1 MDAGFLSSVTGRMTS
16 APLPLGSASP
26 PEVIEKCFASAVEHF
41 LGAVSDAFA
50 LIDQEGRVVRANIAY
65 RRLTG
70 PAGGAHDA
78 SIISFIDPDRRE
90 ACREALRTLNDKT
103 PSRALQLRFKIGN
116 ELRLIDAELTWLGP
130 AGLIS
135 FVGRDV
141 TRQDTLERERLETA
155 TARDAVEQ
163 VGNIGHWR
171 AGRNFKLHCS
181 AGASRIL
188 GLDPAAPPL
197 VLTDLIE
204 MIVPEERAT
213 VVAAAREAF
222 EKRKPVKQTFVI
234 RRADGSTRLIQ
245 VAGSASI
252 DARGQVEA
260 MHGVVVDKTDSHT
273 ALQAAMNSD
282 STVRRLV
289 QAAPMPICMYDKDMR
304 VMVASERWL
313 AERRL
318 KEEEAL
324 GRSMYDLMPWLPEKW
339 RAIHRQVLRGEA
351 MNHERD
357 PFDRKNGKQGW
368 LKWSAAPWRDGEGNV
383 GGVVIMHEDVTEFVQ
398 AQHEVESSKE
408 RMSFGMNITQM
419 MIWELDFEMRETYLE
434 GEWKHFFPQRPTF
447 DSLTGT
453 DSWIHASDREMLGN
467 KWRTHLAGGPPYTA
481 EYRVGFPDGREIW
494 HAASIRILKT
504 VKGSPARAFAVI
516 QDITARKHIE
526 LKAMEAE
533 QRALVAAAAKSDF
546 LSNMSHEIRTPLNGV
561 LAVSEVLQR
570 TMLDERQLEMVRL
583 ISTSGRTLLR
593 VMDDLVEFSR
603 LEGDEIQFDIRPFE
617 LEEAVRNT
625 CEAARTRAEAK
636 GLRFDT
642 FISASCDGVFRGD
655 PVRIGQVLGNL
666 LNNAVKFTEQ
676 GHISVAAAVEEL
688 PEGKTQLRMSVTD
701 TGVGFAPELA
711 ERIFERFEQADIST
725 SRKFGGLGLG
735 LSIVKRLVEL
745 MNGRITAQSKEG
757 EGSTFE
763 VICPISRDRIAALG
777 AMTAVA
783 VEDFDAET
791 KVENLRLLVAEDNP
805 MNRRVVELLLA
816 QSGLQITFAENGKE
830 AVEKFSAGRFDL
842 VLMDLQMPIMG
853 GLAAMRAIR
862 AWEKEHNRVPT
873 PMLAVSA
880 NATDEHVLE
889 AKEAGADDHVAKPI
903 VRETLFEAIARY
915 ARPSEAGVAAADDAE
930 FDLDEFDIAV

>member
-1 MDAGFLSSVTGRMTS
+1 MTS
-16 APLPLGSASP
+16 TPLPLGSGSP
-26 PEVIEKCFASAVEHF
+26 PEVIEKCLASATEHF
-41 LGAVSDAFA
+41 MNAASEAFA
-50 LIDQEGRVVRANIAY
+50 LIDQDGRVVRANIAY

-78 SIISFIDPDRRE
+78 SILSYIDTDKRE
-90 ACREALRTLNDKT
+90 AAREALRSLNETT
-103 PSRALQLRFKIGN
+103 PIRSMQMRFRIGG
-116 ELRLIDAELTWLGP
+116 ETRLIDAEISWLSE

-141 TRQDTLERERLETA
+141 TRQDVLERERLETA

-163 VGNIGHWR
+163 VGDIGHWR
-171 AGRNFKLHCS
+171 AGRDFKLNCS

-197 VLTDLIE
+197 VLTDLVE
-204 MIVPEERAT
+204 MILPEDRES
-213 VVAAAREAF
+213 VVQAAREAF
-222 EKRKPVKQTFVI
+222 EKRKPVKQTFRL
-234 RRADGSTRLIQ
+234 RRADGTTRLIR
-245 VAGSASI
+245 VAGAPSI

-260 MHGVVVDKTDSHT
+260 MHGVVVDKSDGHA
-273 ALQAAMNSD
+273 ALQAALNAD
-282 STVRRLV
+282 STVRRFV
-289 QAAPMPICMYDKDMR
+289 QAAPMPICMCDKEMR
-304 VMVASERWL
+304 VLMASSSWI

-318 KEEEAL
+318 TEEEVL
-324 GRSMYDLMPWLPEKW
+324 GRNIYDILPWVPEKW
-339 RAIHRQVLRGEA
+339 RVMHRQVLRGEA
-351 MNHERD
+351 MSHDRD
-357 PFDRKNGKQGW
+357 PYAGRNGKQRW
-368 LKWSAAPWRDGEGNV
+368 LKWSAAPWRDGDGQI
-383 GGVVIMHEDVTEFVQ
+383 GGIVSMHEDVTAFVE

-408 RMSFGMNITQM
+408 RMSFGMAITQM
-419 MIWELDFEMRETYLE
+419 MIWELDFEMRETYIE
-434 GEWKHFFPQRPTF
+434 GDWKHFFPQRPTF
-447 DSLTGT
+447 DSLTGG
-453 DSWIHASDREMLGN
+453 DSWIHPSDREMLAN
-467 KWRTHLAGGPPYTA
+467 KWRAHLAGGAPYTA
-481 EYRVGFPDGREIW
+481 EYRVTFVDGHEIW

-526 LKAMEAE
+526 IKAMEAE

-561 LAVSEVLQR
+561 LAVSEVLAR
-570 TMLDERQLEMVRL
+570 TELDERQGEMVRL
-583 ISTSGRTLLR
+583 ISTSGKTLLR

-603 LEGDEIQFDIRPFE
+603 LEGDDISFEARPFE
-617 LEEAVRNT
+617 LEEALRNT

-636 GLRFDT
+636 GLRFDA
-642 FISASCDGVFRGD
+642 FISASCDGVYRAD

-676 GHISVAAAVEEL
+676 GHISVSAGVDEL
-688 PEGKTQLRMSVTD
+688 PDGKTQLRLTVTD

-725 SRKFGGLGLG
+725 SRRYGGLGLG

-745 MNGRITAQSKEG
+745 MSGQVSATSKQG
-757 EGSTFE
+757 EGSTFQA
-763 VICPISRDRIAALG
+763 IIPISRDRIAALG
-777 AMTAVA
+777 ALTTVA
-783 VEDFDAET
+783 VEDFDTET
-791 KVENLRLLVAEDNP
+791 SIENLRLLVAEDNP

-816 QSGLQITFAENGKE
+816 QSGLHITFAENGKE
-830 AVEKFSAGRFDL
+830 AVEKFSVGKFDL

-862 AWEKEHNRVPT
+862 EFEKATGRVPT

-880 NATDEHVLE
+880 NATDDHVLE

-915 ARPSEAGVAAADDAE
+915 AKPGGQPGTAADDD
-930 FDLDEFDIAV
+930 FDLDELDIAV

>member
-1 MDAGFLSSVTGRMTS
+1 MTS
-16 APLPLGSASP
+16 APFPLGSASP
-26 PEVIEKCFASAVEHF
+26 PEVIEKSFAAAIEHF
-41 LGAVSDAFA
+41 LNSVSEAFA
-50 LIDQEGRVVRANIAY
+50 LIDQDGRVIRANIAY

-78 SIISFIDPDRRE
+78 SILSYLDTERRE
-90 ACREALRTLNDKT
+90 PVREALRTLNDKSPT
-103 PSRALQLRFKIGN
+103 RSLQMRFKIGR
-116 ELRLIDAELTWLGP
+116 ELKLIDAELSWLGP

-135 FVGRDV
+135 FVGHDV

-163 VGNIGHWR
+163 VGDIGHWR
-171 AGRNFKLHCS
+171 AGRDFKLQCS

-197 VLTDLIE
+197 VMTDFVE
-204 MIVPEERAT
+204 MIVSDERQA

-222 EKRKPVKQTFVI
+222 EKRKPVQQTFRI
-234 RRADGSTRLIQ
+234 RRADGTTRMIK
-245 VAGSASI
+245 VAGSPSI
-252 DARGQVEA
+252 DARGQIDA
-260 MHGVVVDKTDSHT
+260 MHGVVVDKTDGHA
-273 ALQAAMNSD
+273 ALQAALNAD
-282 STVRRLV
+282 STVRRFV
-289 QAAPMPICMYDKDMR
+289 HAAPMPIAMYDKEMR
-304 VMVASERWL
+304 VMMASESWI
-313 AERRL
+313 AERRM
-318 KEEEAL
+318 KEEDVL
-324 GRSMYDLMPWLPEKW
+324 GRSVYDLMPWTPEKW
-339 RAIHRQVLRGEA
+339 HSIHRQVLRGES
-351 MNHERD
+351 MNCERD
-357 PFDRKNGKQGW
+357 QFERDGKQGW
-368 LKWSAAPWRDGEGNV
+368 LKWSAAPWRDGEGNI
-383 GGVVIMHEDVTEFVQ
+383 GGVVVMHEDVTAIVR

-408 RMSFGMNITQM
+408 RMSFGMSITQM

-434 GEWKHFFPQRPTF
+434 GDWKHFFPQRPTF
-447 DSLTGT
+447 DSLTGG
-453 DSWIHASDREMLGN
+453 DSWIHPSDRELLAY

-481 EYRVGFPDGREIW
+481 EYRVGFADGREIW

-516 QDITARKHIE
+516 QDITARKNIE
-526 LKAMEAE
+526 IKAMEAE

-570 TMLDERQLEMVRL
+570 TQLDERQGEMVRL
-583 ISTSGRTLLR
+583 ITTSGRTLLR

-603 LEGDEIQFDIRPFE
+603 LEGDEIQFDVRPFE
-617 LEEAVRNT
+617 LEEALRNT

-636 GLRFDT
+636 GVRFDT

-666 LNNAVKFTEQ
+666 LNNAVKFTDEGQ
-676 GHISVAAAVEEL
+676 ITVSATVEEL
-688 PEGKTQLRMSVTD
+688 SEGRTQLRLTVTD
-701 TGVGFAPELA
+701 TGIGFAPEIA

-745 MNGRITAQSKEG
+745 MKGRVSAQSQEG

-777 AMTAVA
+777 AITAVA

-791 KVENLRLLVAEDNP
+791 KIENLRLLVAEDNP

-816 QSGLQITFAENGKE
+816 QSGLHITFAENGRE
-830 AVEKFSAGRFDL
+830 VVEKFSAGRFDL

-862 AWEKEHNRVPT
+862 QWERDNGRTHT

-915 ARPSEAGVAAADDAE
+915 ARPTGGDVVGLDDSE

>member
-1 MDAGFLSSVTGRMTS
+1 M
-16 APLPLGSASP
+16 GSASP
-26 PEVIEKCFASAVEHF
+26 PEVIEKCFTGATEHF
-41 LGAVSDAFA
+41 LNSVSEAFA
-50 LIDQEGRVVRANIAY
+50 LIDQDGRVVRANIAY

-78 SIISFIDPDRRE
+78 SIVSYLEAERRE
-90 ACREALRTLNDKT
+90 AVREALRTLNEKT
-103 PSRALQLRFKIGN
+103 PARSLQMRFKIGN
-116 ELRLIDAELTWLGP
+116 ELKLIDAEMSWLGP

-135 FVGRDV
+135 FIGRDV
-141 TRQDTLERERLETA
+141 TRQDTLERERQETA

-163 VGNIGHWR
+163 VGDIGHWR
-171 AGRNFKLHCS
+171 AGRDFKLRCS
-181 AGASRIL
+181 PGASRIL

-197 VLTDLIE
+197 VLTDLVE
-204 MIVPEERAT
+204 MILPEDRPT

-222 EKRKPVKQTFVI
+222 EKRKPVKQTFRL
-234 RRADGSTRLIQ
+234 RRADGTTRMIR
-245 VAGSASI
+245 VAGAPSI
-252 DARGQVEA
+252 DARGQIEA
-260 MHGVVVDKTDSHT
+260 MHGVVVDKTDGHA
-273 ALQAAMNSD
+273 ALQAALKAD
-282 STVRRLV
+282 STVRRFV
-289 QAAPMPICMYDKDMR
+289 QAAPTPIYMCDKEMR
-304 VMVASERWL
+304 VLMASASWI

-318 KEEEAL
+318 TEEEVL
-324 GRSMYDLMPWLPEKW
+324 GRSLYDLLPWLPEKW
-339 RAIHRQVLRGEA
+339 RVMHRQVMRGEV
-351 MNHERD
+351 MNHDRD
-357 PFDRKNGKQGW
+357 PYMGKNGRQRW
-368 LKWSAAPWRDGEGNV
+368 LKWSAAPWRDGDGQV
-383 GGVVIMHEDVTEFVQ
+383 GGMVAMHEDVTAFVE
-398 AQHEVESSKE
+398 AQHEIESSKE
-408 RMSFGMNITQM
+408 RMSFGMSITQM
-419 MIWELDFEMRETYLE
+419 MIWELDFELRETYLE
-434 GEWKHFFPQRPTF
+434 GDWKHFFPQRPTF
-447 DSLTGT
+447 DSLTGA
-453 DSWIHASDREMLGN
+453 DSWIHPSDREMLGN
-467 KWRTHLAGGPPYTA
+467 KWRAHLAGGLPYTA
-481 EYRVGFPDGREIW
+481 EYRVSFADGREIW
-494 HAASIRILKT
+494 HSASIRILKT

-516 QDITARKHIE
+516 QDITARKNIE

-561 LAVSEVLQR
+561 LAVSEVLAR
-570 TMLDERQLEMVRL
+570 TQLDERQGEMVRL

-603 LEGDEIQFDIRPFE
+603 LEGDQIEFDVRPFE
-617 LEEAVRNT
+617 LEETLRNT

-636 GLRFDT
+636 GLRFDA

-676 GHISVAAAVEEL
+676 GHIGVSATVEEL
-688 PEGKTQLRMSVTD
+688 PDGKTQLRLSVTD

-745 MNGRITAQSKEG
+745 MSGQVRAESKEG

-777 AMTAVA
+777 AITAVA
-783 VEDFDAET
+783 VEDFDTET
-791 KVENLRLLVAEDNP
+791 SIENLRLLVAEDNP

-816 QSGLQITFAENGKE
+816 QSGLSITFAENGKE
-830 AVEKFSAGRFDL
+830 AVEKFSTARFDL

-862 AWEKEHNRVPT
+862 AWEKDNGRAPT

-915 ARPSEAGVAAADDAE
+915 AKPGGREGSASLDDGD

>member
-1 MDAGFLSSVTGRMTS
+1 
-16 APLPLGSASP
+16 
-26 PEVIEKCFASAVEHF
+26 VIEKSFTAAIEHF
-41 LGAVSDAFA
+41 LNSVSEAFA
-50 LIDQEGRVVRANIAY
+50 LIDQDGRVVRANIAY

-78 SIISFIDPDRRE
+78 SILSYLDADRRE
-90 ACREALRTLNDKT
+90 AVREALRTLNDKSPT
-103 PSRALQLRFKIGN
+103 RSVQLRFKIGR
-116 ELRLIDAELTWLGP
+116 ELKLIDAEFSWLGP
-130 AGLIS
+130 EGLIS
-135 FVGRDV
+135 FVGHDV

-163 VGNIGHWR
+163 VGDIGHWR
-171 AGRNFKLHCS
+171 AGRDFKLQCS
-181 AGASRIL
+181 PGASRIL

-197 VLTDLIE
+197 VLTDFVE
-204 MIVPEERAT
+204 MILPEERQA

-222 EKRKPVKQTFVI
+222 EKRKPVQQTFRI
-234 RRADGSTRLIQ
+234 RRADGTTRMIK
-245 VAGSASI
+245 VAGSPSI
-252 DARGQVEA
+252 DSRGQIDA
-260 MHGVVVDKTDSHT
+260 MHGVVVDKTDGHA
-273 ALQAAMNSD
+273 ALQAALNAD
-282 STVRRLV
+282 STVRRFV
-289 QAAPMPICMYDKDMR
+289 HAAPMPIAMYDKEMR
-304 VMVASERWL
+304 VMMASESWI
-313 AERRL
+313 AERGM
-318 KEEEAL
+318 KEEDVL
-324 GRSMYDLMPWLPEKW
+324 GRSVYDLMPWTPEKW
-339 RAIHRQVLRGEA
+339 RSIHRQVLRGES
-351 MNHERD
+351 MNCERD
-357 PFDRKNGKQGW
+357 QFERDGKQGW
-368 LKWSAAPWRDGEGNV
+368 MQWSAAPWRDGEGNI
-383 GGVVIMHEDVTEFVQ
+383 GGIVVMHEDVTGIVH

-408 RMSFGMNITQM
+408 RMSFGMSITQM

-434 GEWKHFFPQRPTF
+434 GDWKHFFPQRPTF
-447 DSLTGT
+447 DSLTGG
-453 DSWIHASDREMLGN
+453 DSWIHPSDRELLAG

-481 EYRVGFPDGREIW
+481 EYRVGFADGREIW

-516 QDITARKHIE
+516 QDITARKNIE

-561 LAVSEVLQR
+561 LAVSEILQR
-570 TMLDERQLEMVRL
+570 TQLDERQGEMVRL
-583 ISTSGRTLLR
+583 ITTSGRTLLR

-603 LEGDEIQFDIRPFE
+603 LEGDEIQFDVRPFE
-617 LEEAVRNT
+617 LEEALRTT

-636 GLRFDT
+636 GVRFDT

-666 LNNAVKFTEQ
+666 LNNAVKFTDE
-676 GHISVAAAVEEL
+676 GHISVFATVEEL
-688 PEGKTQLRMSVTD
+688 SEGRTQLRLTVTD
-701 TGVGFAPELA
+701 TGIGFAPEIA

-745 MNGRITAQSKEG
+745 MKGRVSAQSREG

-763 VICPISRDRIAALG
+763 VICPISLDRIAALG
-777 AMTAVA
+777 AITAVA
-783 VEDFDAET
+783 IEDFDAET
-791 KVENLRLLVAEDNP
+791 KIENLRLLVAEDNP

-816 QSGLQITFAENGKE
+816 QSGLHITFAENGRE

-842 VLMDLQMPIMG
+842 VMMDLQMPIMG

-862 AWEKEHNRVPT
+862 QWEGENGRVHT

-889 AKEAGADDHVAKPI
+889 AKQAGADDHVAKPI

-915 ARPSEAGVAAADDAE
+915 ARPTGSDVVGLDDGE

>member
-1 MDAGFLSSVTGRMTS
+1 MTS
-16 APLPLGSASP
+16 APLPLGSASS
-26 PEVIEKCFASAVEHF
+26 PEVIEQSFAAATEHF
-41 LGAVSDAFA
+41 LNSVSEAFA
-50 LIDQEGRVVRANIAY
+50 LIDQDGRVIRANIAY

-78 SIISFIDPDRRE
+78 SIISYLDAERRE
-90 ACREALRTLNDKT
+90 PVREALRTLSEKT
-103 PSRALQLRFKIGN
+103 PARSLQMRFKIGH
-116 ELRLIDAELTWLGP
+116 EFKLIDADLSWLGP

-163 VGNIGHWR
+163 VGGIGHWR
-171 AGRNFKLHCS
+171 AGRDFKLQCS
-181 AGASRIL
+181 PGASRIL

-197 VLTDLIE
+197 VLTDFAE
-204 MIVPEERAT
+204 MIVAEERQS

-222 EKRKPVKQTFVI
+222 EKRKPVRHTFRM
-234 RRADGSTRLIQ
+234 RRADGTTRMIQ
-245 VAGSASI
+245 VAGSPSI
-252 DARGQVEA
+252 DARGHVEA
-260 MHGVVVDKTDSHT
+260 MHGVVVDKSDSHA
-273 ALQAAMNSD
+273 ALQAAMNAD
-282 STVRRLV
+282 STVRRFV
-289 QAAPMPICMYDKDMR
+289 QAAPMAVAMYDKEMR
-304 VMVASERWL
+304 VMMASESWL
-313 AERRL
+313 AERKL
-318 KEEEAL
+318 KQEDAL
-324 GRSMYDLMPWLPEKW
+324 GRSIYDLMPWTPEKW
-339 RAIHRQVLRGEA
+339 RTVHRQVLRGET
-351 MNHERD
+351 MTCDRD
-357 PFDRKNGKQGW
+357 RFDRRNGKAGW
-368 LKWSAAPWRDGEGNV
+368 LKWSAAPWRDGEGGI
-383 GGVVIMHEDVTEFVQ
+383 GGIVMMHEDVTAIVE

-408 RMSFGMNITQM
+408 RMSFGMSITQM

-434 GEWKHFFPQRPTF
+434 GDWKHFFPQKPTF
-447 DSLTGT
+447 DSLTGG
-453 DSWIHASDREMLGN
+453 DSRIHPSDREMLGN
-467 KWRTHLAGGPPYTA
+467 KWRAHLAGGPPYTA
-481 EYRVGFPDGREIW
+481 EYRVSFIDGREVW

-516 QDITARKHIE
+516 QDITARKNIE

-561 LAVSEVLQR
+561 LAVSEVLAR
-570 TMLDERQLEMVRL
+570 THLDERQSEMVRL

-603 LEGDEIQFDIRPFE
+603 LEGDEIQFEVRPFE
-617 LEEAVRNT
+617 LEEALRNT

-666 LNNAVKFTEQ
+666 LNNAVKFTEE
-676 GHISVAAAVEEL
+676 GHINVSATVEEGA
-688 PEGKTQLRMSVTD
+688 EGKTQLRLSVTD
-701 TGVGFAPELA
+701 TGVGFPPELA
-711 ERIFERFEQADIST
+711 DRIFERFEQADIST
-725 SRKFGGLGLG
+725 SRKYGGLGLG

-745 MNGRITAQSKEG
+745 MNGQVSARSKEG

-777 AMTAVA
+777 ALTAVA
-783 VEDFDAET
+783 AEDFEAET
-791 KVENLRLLVAEDNP
+791 QIENLRLLVAEDNP

-830 AVEKFSAGRFDL
+830 AVEKFSTNRFEL

-862 AWEKEHNRVPT
+862 TWEREHGRPPT

-880 NATDEHVLE
+880 NATDEHVME

-915 ARPSEAGVAAADDAE
+915 AKPMGADGRTTLDDSE

>member
-1 MDAGFLSSVTGRMTS
+1 MTS

-26 PEVIEKCFASAVEHF
+26 PEVIEKSFTAAIEHF
-41 LGAVSDAFA
+41 LNSVSEAFA
-50 LIDQEGRVVRANIAY
+50 LIDQDGRVVRANIAY

-78 SIISFIDPDRRE
+78 SILSYLDADRRE
-90 ACREALRTLNDKT
+90 AVREALRTLNDKSPT
-103 PSRALQLRFKIGN
+103 RSVQLRFKIGR
-116 ELRLIDAELTWLGP
+116 ELKLIDAEFSWLGP
-130 AGLIS
+130 EGLIS
-135 FVGRDV
+135 FVGHDV

-163 VGNIGHWR
+163 VGDIGHWR
-171 AGRNFKLHCS
+171 AGRDFKLQCS
-181 AGASRIL
+181 PGASRIL

-197 VLTDLIE
+197 VLTDFVE
-204 MIVPEERAT
+204 MILPEERQA

-222 EKRKPVKQTFVI
+222 EKRKPVQQTFRI
-234 RRADGSTRLIQ
+234 RRADGTTRMIK
-245 VAGSASI
+245 VAGSPSI
-252 DARGQVEA
+252 DSRGQIDA
-260 MHGVVVDKTDSHT
+260 MHGVVVDKTDGHA
-273 ALQAAMNSD
+273 ALQAALNAD
-282 STVRRLV
+282 STVRRFV
-289 QAAPMPICMYDKDMR
+289 HAAPMPIAMYDKEMR
-304 VMVASERWL
+304 VMMASESWI
-313 AERRL
+313 AERGM
-318 KEEEAL
+318 KEEDVL
-324 GRSMYDLMPWLPEKW
+324 GRSVYDLMPWTPEKW
-339 RAIHRQVLRGEA
+339 RSIHRQVLRGES
-351 MNHERD
+351 MNCERD
-357 PFDRKNGKQGW
+357 QFERDGKQGW
-368 LKWSAAPWRDGEGNV
+368 MQWSAAPWRDGEGNI
-383 GGVVIMHEDVTEFVQ
+383 GGIVVMHEDVTGIVH

-408 RMSFGMNITQM
+408 RMSFGMSITQM

-434 GEWKHFFPQRPTF
+434 GDWKHFFPQRPTF
-447 DSLTGT
+447 DSLTGG
-453 DSWIHASDREMLGN
+453 DSWIHPSDRELLAG

-481 EYRVGFPDGREIW
+481 EYRVGFADGREIW

-516 QDITARKHIE
+516 QDITARKNIE

-561 LAVSEVLQR
+561 LAVSEILQR
-570 TMLDERQLEMVRL
+570 TQLDERQGEMVRL
-583 ISTSGRTLLR
+583 ITTSGRTLLR

-603 LEGDEIQFDIRPFE
+603 LEGDEIQFDVRPFE
-617 LEEAVRNT
+617 LEDALRTT

-636 GLRFDT
+636 GVRFDT

-666 LNNAVKFTEQ
+666 LNNAVKFTEE
-676 GHISVAAAVEEL
+676 GHISVFATVEEL
-688 PEGKTQLRMSVTD
+688 SEGRTQLRLTVTD
-701 TGVGFAPELA
+701 TGIGFAPEIA

-745 MNGRITAQSKEG
+745 MKGRVSAQSREG

-763 VICPISRDRIAALG
+763 VICPISLDRIATLG
-777 AMTAVA
+777 AITAVA
-783 VEDFDAET
+783 IEDFDAET
-791 KVENLRLLVAEDNP
+791 KIENLRLLVAEDNP

-816 QSGLQITFAENGKE
+816 QSGLHITFAENGRE
-830 AVEKFSAGRFDL
+830 AVEKFSVGRFDL
-842 VLMDLQMPIMG
+842 VMMDLQMPIMG

-862 AWEKEHNRVPT
+862 QWEGENGRVHT

-889 AKEAGADDHVAKPI
+889 AKQAGADDHVAKPI

-915 ARPSEAGVAAADDAE
+915 ARPTGSDVVGLDDSE

>member
-1 MDAGFLSSVTGRMTS
+1 MTS
-16 APLPLGSASP
+16 APLPLGSASSS
-26 PEVIEKCFASAVEHF
+26 EVIEQSFAAATEHF
-41 LGAVSDAFA
+41 LNSVSEAFA
-50 LIDQEGRVVRANIAY
+50 LIDQDGRVIRANIAY

-78 SIISFIDPDRRE
+78 SIISYLDAERRE
-90 ACREALRTLNDKT
+90 PVREALRTLSEKT
-103 PSRALQLRFKIGN
+103 PARSLQMRFKIGH
-116 ELRLIDAELTWLGP
+116 EFKLIDADLSWLGP

-141 TRQDTLERERLETA
+141 TRQDTLERERVETA

-163 VGNIGHWR
+163 VGGIGHWR
-171 AGRNFKLHCS
+171 AGRDFKLQCS
-181 AGASRIL
+181 PGASRIL

-197 VLTDLIE
+197 VLTDFAE
-204 MIVPEERAT
+204 MIVAEERQS

-222 EKRKPVKQTFVI
+222 EKRKPVRHTFRM
-234 RRADGSTRLIQ
+234 RRADGTTRMIQ
-245 VAGSASI
+245 VAGSPSI
-252 DARGQVEA
+252 DARGHVEA
-260 MHGVVVDKTDSHT
+260 MHGVVVDKSDSHA
-273 ALQAAMNSD
+273 ALQAAMNAD
-282 STVRRLV
+282 STVRRFV
-289 QAAPMPICMYDKDMR
+289 QAAPMAVAMYDKEMR
-304 VMVASERWL
+304 VMMASESWL
-313 AERRL
+313 AERKL
-318 KEEEAL
+318 KQEDAL
-324 GRSMYDLMPWLPEKW
+324 GRSIYDLMPWTPEKW
-339 RAIHRQVLRGEA
+339 RTVHRQVLRGET
-351 MNHERD
+351 MICDRD
-357 PFDRKNGKQGW
+357 RFDRRNGKAGW
-368 LKWSAAPWRDGEGNV
+368 LKWSAAPWRDGEGGI
-383 GGVVIMHEDVTEFVQ
+383 GGIVMMHEDVTAIVE

-408 RMSFGMNITQM
+408 RMSFGMSITQM

-434 GEWKHFFPQRPTF
+434 GDWKHFFPQKPTF
-447 DSLTGT
+447 DSLTGG
-453 DSWIHASDREMLGN
+453 DSRIHPSDREMLGN
-467 KWRTHLAGGPPYTA
+467 KWRAHLAGGPPYTA
-481 EYRVGFPDGREIW
+481 EYRVSFIDGREVW

-516 QDITARKHIE
+516 QDITARKNIE

-561 LAVSEVLQR
+561 LAVSEVLAR
-570 TMLDERQLEMVRL
+570 THLDERQGEMVRL

-603 LEGDEIQFDIRPFE
+603 LEGDEIQFEVRPFE
-617 LEEAVRNT
+617 LEETLRNT

-666 LNNAVKFTEQ
+666 LNNAVKFTEE
-676 GHISVAAAVEEL
+676 GHINVSATVEEGA
-688 PEGKTQLRMSVTD
+688 EGKTQLRLSVTD
-701 TGVGFAPELA
+701 TGVGFPPELA
-711 ERIFERFEQADIST
+711 DRIFERFEQADIST
-725 SRKFGGLGLG
+725 SRKYGGLGLG

-745 MNGRITAQSKEG
+745 MSGQVSARSKEG

-763 VICPISRDRIAALG
+763 VVCPISRDRIAALG
-777 AMTAVA
+777 ALTAVA
-783 VEDFDAET
+783 VEDFEAET
-791 KVENLRLLVAEDNP
+791 QIENLRLLVAEDNP

-830 AVEKFSAGRFDL
+830 AVEKFSTSRFDL

-862 AWEKEHNRVPT
+862 AWERENGRPPT

-880 NATDEHVLE
+880 NATDEHVTE

-903 VRETLFEAIARY
+903 VREVLFEAIARY
-915 ARPSEAGVAAADDAE
+915 AKPTGNDVSVGFDDGD